1 LRIVIKIASDENL
14 PQRQTYKR
22 VSKQLFRD
30 TYNGNH
36 PKRAKKAKVS
46 MRKLKTIAKRLLR
59 ELERTMS
66 EEHKR
71 KYQER
76 LQILNKVMTQQRK
89 DKNKIYS
96 IHKPYTDCIAKGKAH
111 IKYEFGNKIGLNI
124 DAKNLIIQSILAFRG
139 NPHDSKTIEPLIKQS
154 LKLNGYIPNEIV
166 YDRGGRGSKEI
177 MGSKISTPSKTLK
190 KDSEYEKRKKRR
202 KFRRR
207 AAIEPV
213 IGHLK
218 TDHRMH
224 QCYLHGEKSAQINAL
239 LAAAGWNFKKRMEK
253 LIKAFLFLFFQLK
266 KIFNS
271 KFDSIFY
278 NHQYLFFNEKL
289 SY

>member
-1 LRIVIKIASDENL
+1 
-14 PQRQTYKR
+14 

-46 MRKLKTIAKRLLR
+46 MRKLKTIAKRLLG

-71 KYQER
+71 KYQEK
-76 LQILNKVMTQQRK
+76 LQVLNQVLTQQRK
-89 DKNKIYS
+89 NKNKIYS
-96 IHKPYTDCIAKGKAH
+96 IHKPYTDCIAKDKAH

-190 KDSEYEKRKKRR
+190 KDSEYEKR
-202 KFRRR
+202 
-207 AAIEPV
+207 E
-213 IGHLK
+213 K
-218 TDHRMH
+218 T
-224 QCYLHGEKSAQINAL
+224 
-239 LAAAGWNFKKRMEK
+239 
-253 LIKAFLFLFFQLK
+253 K
-266 KIFNS
+266 KI
-271 KFDSIFY
+271 
-278 NHQYLFFNEKL
+278 QA
-289 SY
+289 